1 MSLESRQIATLARK
15 AVAGDRGALRA
26 LLEWLEPVHRG
37 FFVKRIGPRPEVD
50 DLVQNSMIRVSQSI
64 SELRDPS
71 RFRGFALKAALFELH
86 DFYRGRYSAK
96 EIVDEEAALRERAP
110 EPFDEAAAIDL
121 ERALRELS
129 PHARRIIELREYGYR
144 YSEIAAMVDSTE
156 AAVKMQVRRAFEKLR
171 EILVCLCA
179 FGLMLLLTRL

>member
-1 MSLESRQIATLARK
+1 MS
-15 AVAGDRGALRA
+15 GDAQALRE

-37 FFVKRIGPRPEVD
+37 FFVKRIGPRSEVD

-64 SELRDPS
+64 SDLREPS

-96 EIVDEEAALRERAP
+96 EIVDEEAGLRERAP
-110 EPFDEAAAIDL
+110 ASFDEAAALDL
-121 ERALRELS
+121 ERALAELS

-144 YSEIAAMVDSTE
+144 YAEIAAMVDSTE

-171 EILVCLCA
+171 EILVCLCIFA
-179 FGLMLLLTRL
+179 LLLLLGRF